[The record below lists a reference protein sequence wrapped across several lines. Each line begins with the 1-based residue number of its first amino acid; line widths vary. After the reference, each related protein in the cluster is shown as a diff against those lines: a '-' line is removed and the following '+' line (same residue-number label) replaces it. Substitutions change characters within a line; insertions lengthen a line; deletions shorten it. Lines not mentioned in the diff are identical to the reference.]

1 MPSNDLSVYR
11 TLRAC
16 QNPCC
21 NLTLHEQTGEYFP
34 NNPRTYEPV
43 LRFRIDEDAAGQ
55 RTLHRKQMQICAKKI
70 YTKGSKKAGV
80 FCRVTL
86 YVLLCTF
93 RPSLALPLSLS
104 FSLPLSLFLSLSL
117 SFSLS
122 LSLSFSLSS
131 LFLSLSVGCAKSGN
145 SLKNINAKPSQRSSH
160 AATKWVVCLHNCCT
174 GNLRERA
181 GHPAHGQ
188 AEGEAAAAVYNRTPR
203 ALAGGGHR
211 SVWRGWRYVSA
222 RHAAAAGD
230 RQAVRVNRPGSPEQ
244 QSGGKVRRNAH
255 SVRLRGTIS
264 SKKKTKKNA
273 GDSVN
278 AGECC

>member
-1 MPSNDLSVYR
+1 MSTCNDLSVYR

-122 LSLSFSLSS
+122 LSVRAYAIPAMCVYTRAQSTHTHTHTHTGDAKGRGGLQAAGRVCAQGKQQAGTFFFSFFLFFCLFSLICS
-131 LFLSLSVGCAKSGN
+131 LSLYSF
-145 SLKNINAKPSQRSSH
+145 L
-160 AATKWVVCLHNCCT
+160 
-174 GNLRERA
+174 
-181 GHPAHGQ
+181 
-188 AEGEAAAAVYNRTPR
+188 
-203 ALAGGGHR
+203 
-211 SVWRGWRYVSA
+211 
-222 RHAAAAGD
+222 
-230 RQAVRVNRPGSPEQ
+230 
-244 QSGGKVRRNAH
+244 
-255 SVRLRGTIS
+255 
-264 SKKKTKKNA
+264 
-273 GDSVN
+273 
-278 AGECC
+278 

>member
-1 MPSNDLSVYR
+1 MSTCNDLSVYR

-93 RPSLALPLSLS
+93 CPSLALPLSLS

-122 LSLSFSLSS
+122 LPLS
-131 LFLSLSVGCAKSGN
+131 LFLFTLSLALSRSLSL
-145 SLKNINAKPSQRSSH
+145 SLLHFLHCYRHHSHEIFEYANIFLSPSL
-160 AATKWVVCLHNCCT
+160 A
-174 GNLRERA
+174 
-181 GHPAHGQ
+181 
-188 AEGEAAAAVYNRTPR
+188 R
-203 ALAGGGHR
+203 ALSLTRALSLHL
-211 SVWRGWRYVSA
+211 SVFLRRCFLVS
-222 RHAAAAGD
+222 H
-230 RQAVRVNRPGSPEQ
+230 
-244 QSGGKVRRNAH
+244 
-255 SVRLRGTIS
+255 
-264 SKKKTKKNA
+264 
-273 GDSVN
+273 
-278 AGECC
+278 

>member
-1 MPSNDLSVYR
+1 MSTCNDLSVYR

-93 RPSLALPLSLS
+93 CPSLALPLSLS

-122 LSLSFSLSS
+122 LFPSFFPSLFLPLSPSFS
-131 LFLSLSVGCAKSGN
+131 LFLSFLTFSLHEPASQAASRVGA
-145 SLKNINAKPSQRSSH
+145 AQRQG
-160 AATKWVVCLHNCCT
+160 C
-174 GNLRERA
+174 
-181 GHPAHGQ
+181 
-188 AEGEAAAAVYNRTPR
+188 
-203 ALAGGGHR
+203 GGT
-211 SVWRGWRYVSA
+211 A
-222 RHAAAAGD
+222 
-230 RQAVRVNRPGSPEQ
+230 
-244 QSGGKVRRNAH
+244 
-255 SVRLRGTIS
+255 
-264 SKKKTKKNA
+264 
-273 GDSVN
+273 
-278 AGECC
+278 

>member
-1 MPSNDLSVYR
+1 MSTCNDLSVYR

-93 RPSLALPLSLS
+93 CPSLALPLSLS

-122 LSLSFSLSS
+122 LPLSLFLFTLSLALSRALSLSS
-131 LFLSLSVGCAKSGN
+131 TSYTATVITVMKSSNMPTFFSLHLSRALSLSRARSRSIFLFFSDAVFLSVTEFA
-145 SLKNINAKPSQRSSH
+145 SLSVFLH
-160 AATKWVVCLHNCCT
+160 AVK
-174 GNLRERA
+174 
-181 GHPAHGQ
+181 
-188 AEGEAAAAVYNRTPR
+188 
-203 ALAGGGHR
+203 
-211 SVWRGWRYVSA
+211 
-222 RHAAAAGD
+222 
-230 RQAVRVNRPGSPEQ
+230 
-244 QSGGKVRRNAH
+244 
-255 SVRLRGTIS
+255 
-264 SKKKTKKNA
+264 
-273 GDSVN
+273 
-278 AGECC
+278 